1 MNDFVT
7 RQEFQRLETTVD
19 AIEKKV
25 DNIQTGFIRMEEN
38 LRTLPERVLAEIAV
52 KLYGGNTRIAVV
64 EKSIDSA
71 NEAIKEL
78 QDFAKTIKESNSWT
92 LKEILKPTAMV
103 AGVTAILW
111 GILQAIKAM
120 SIL

>member
-7 RQEFQRLETTVD
+7 RAEFQRLETTVD
-19 AIEKKV
+19 TIEKKV

-52 KLYGGNTRIAVV
+52 KLYDGNTRIAVV

-71 NEAIKEL
+71 NKAIKEL
-78 QDFAKTIKESNSWT
+78 QDFSKTIKDSNSWT

-103 AGVTAILW
+103 AGVSAILC
-111 GILQAIKAM
+111 GIMQAIKNM

>member
-52 KLYGGNTRIAVV
+52 KLYDGNTRIAVV